1 MSPISLILV
10 ASLTLVGFHSETTL
24 AMDSG
29 MDNGLQTV
37 EDRAIDCNDEPGSM
51 NAGATSAKGCA
62 GAVWSDGSFSS
73 DYCTN
78 TGWAKGRFPWWGK
91 CCMVVATGKMG
102 MHRECRPKL
111 DCSKG
116 FNCVKDV
123 FKR

>member
-91 CCMVVATGKMG
+91 CCKISTRCENNKSSRMCSTSKIKSVCV
-102 MHRECRPKL
+102 PK
-111 DCSKG
+111 DHYA
-116 FNCVKDV
+116 
-123 FKR
+123 